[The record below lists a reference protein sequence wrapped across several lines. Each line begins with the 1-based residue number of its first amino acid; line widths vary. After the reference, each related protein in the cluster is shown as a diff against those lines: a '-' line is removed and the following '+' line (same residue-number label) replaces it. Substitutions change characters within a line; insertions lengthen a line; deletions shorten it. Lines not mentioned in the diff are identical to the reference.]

1 MLARWDPFRDLA
13 NVESAM
19 ERFFSDFGRMP
30 MMRRQGGQQEEMALP
45 TVDVL
50 NRGDD
55 LVVRA
60 EMPGIKPE
68 DVEVTVNGD
77 QLTIHG
83 KRTEEHETKEEDYL
97 LRESSYGEFVRTM
110 RLPQGIT
117 ADDIHA
123 EVHEGILE
131 VTIPKGAQRMETQ
144 PVRIP
149 IGAGRP
155 SELEQGK
162 EEPGQQ
168 QR

>member
-30 MMRRQGGQQEEMALP
+30 MPMLRQQTGQEQEMALP

-55 LVVRA
+55 LVIRA

-68 DVEVTVNGD
+68 DVDVTVSDD
-77 QLTIHG
+77 QITIRG
-83 KRTEEHETKEEDYL
+83 KRSEEHEMKQEDYL
-97 LRESSYGEFVRTM
+97 LKESTYGEFVRTM
-110 RLPQGIT
+110 RLPQGVKP
-117 ADDIHA
+117 DDIKA
-123 EVHEGILE
+123 EVHDGILE
-131 VTIPKGAQRMETQ
+131 VTIPKGAQRVQAE

-155 SELEQGK
+155 SEPEQGK
-162 EEPGQQ
+162 EPEQQ
-168 QR
+168 